1 MRSRRPP
8 AFFWLAGLS
17 ILPMLVWWLG
27 WYPGFASSDT
37 IDQWRQ
43 GLTGD
48 YLSHHPPI
56 HTLYLEVASLGNTRP
71 GLVSLLQILALA
83 GLLTVAAK
91 RLIDAG
97 VPQWLAVGA
106 AWLTGL
112 APAVATMTLSLWKD
126 AMFGLLLFWAWT
138 ELLYL
143 TRNPAG
149 WNRPWPPIR
158 LGLALAGV
166 WTFRGNGPITVIL
179 LFAALAWIER
189 RKIRRLLLPGAVAM
203 VAAFT
208 LTTPLGWLLGVRGP
222 GIDPAQVF
230 LPDVAAS
237 FNSEPE
243 TFTKADLGL
252 ITDLAPVEV
261 WEERYDCF
269 DSTPLLFDPSF
280 DHDPL
285 RGDRDAYRGLV
296 IAVALRDPD
305 SVLEHRLCA
314 ANFLYWPAQP
324 ADAYFHRPPY
334 DIPANDVGLTRDPL
348 SERAFAITDAV
359 WRWGENFL
367 WLMWRPAIVLLP
379 ALLTLVVLGL
389 RKRTR
394 HLLIPGAL
402 FLAHYANAAITSP
415 AQELR
420 YAYPLYLVGMLTIPL
435 LWLAARQADDR
446 DRVSQPELQPGDT
459 RHRT

>member
-1 MRSRRPP
+1 MSPRRPP
-8 AFFWLAGLS
+8 AAYWLAGLAV
-17 ILPMLVWWLG
+17 LPMLVWWLG

-48 YLSHHPPI
+48 YLNNHPPI

-71 GLVSLLQILALA
+71 GLVSLLQILVLA
-83 GLLTVAAK
+83 GLLTLVAK
-91 RLIDAG
+91 RLVDAG
-97 VPQWLAVGA
+97 VPPWAAVGA
-106 AWLTGL
+106 TWLAGV

-126 AMFGLLLFWAWT
+126 VVFGLFLLWAWS
-138 ELLYL
+138 ELLHL
-143 TRNPAG
+143 ARNSAD
-149 WNRPWPPIR
+149 WERPWPAIR

-166 WTFRGNGPITVIL
+166 WVFRGNGPITVL
-179 LFAALAWIER
+179 LLLVALAWVLR
-189 RKIRRLLLPGAVAM
+189 HRLRRLVLPGLVTL
-203 VAAFT
+203 VAAFA
-208 LTTPLGWLLGVRGP
+208 LTTPLGWMLGVRGP
-222 GIDPAQVF
+222 GIDPSQVF

-243 TFTKADLGL
+243 TFTEADLEL

-285 RGDRDAYRGLV
+285 RADRGAYRGLV
-296 IAVALRDPD
+296 VSVALRDPD

-314 ANFLYWPAQP
+314 ANFLYWPPQP

-334 DIPANDVGLTRDPL
+334 DIPANEVGLVRSPR
-348 SERAFAITDAV
+348 SERAFAVTDAI
-359 WRWGENFL
+359 WRWGEDFL
-367 WLMWRPAIVLLP
+367 WLIWRPAIVLIP
-379 ALLTLVVLGL
+379 ALVTLVILAL
-389 RKRTR
+389 RRRTWP
-394 HLLIPGAL
+394 LLTPGIL
-402 FLAHYANAAITSP
+402 FLAHYANAAVTSP

-420 YAYPLYLVGMLTIPL
+420 YAYPLYLVGLLTIPL
-435 LWLAARQADDR
+435 LWVAAKRA
-446 DRVSQPELQPGDT
+446 E
-459 RHRT
+459 